1 MQKRQRAV
9 FIDASVS
16 ATTPFDYSRRQPCR
30 NSYTSHAMSSAA
42 LLAVYEEVCGE
53 PLSDDYLPG
62 IPGYQFELG
71 TTTTAQVRAHIE
83 NVRDLCGNYFCN
95 GRRRSGLLDAMN
107 KASRAHLENRGQM
120 AAPTICSLSLY

>member
-1 MQKRQRAV
+1 MQKRQLVV

-30 NSYTSHAMSSAA
+30 NCYTSHAMSPAA

-71 TTTTAQVRAHIE
+71 TTTTAQVRAH
-83 NVRDLCGNYFCN
+83 
-95 GRRRSGLLDAMN
+95 
-107 KASRAHLENRGQM
+107 LENRGQM
-120 AAPTICSLSLY
+120 AAPTICSLSLC